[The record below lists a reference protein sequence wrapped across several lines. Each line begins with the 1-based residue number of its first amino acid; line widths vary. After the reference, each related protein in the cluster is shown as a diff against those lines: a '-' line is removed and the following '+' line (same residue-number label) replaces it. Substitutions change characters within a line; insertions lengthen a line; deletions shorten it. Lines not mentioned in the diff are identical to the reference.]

1 LNYFILILFIIWI
14 TTIIFFNLIHSVGTA
29 HLNFCSGFTI
39 HSIYAPVY
47 QDGTDTKTPIIHQL
61 QTFSSYGVDPSSHG
75 PISCE
80 WGWVISVFF
89 FFFIIAQNG
98 LLMAFLS
105 LRTVLASCC
114 LSPSTSANLRLISK
128 YLSRIS
134 SSSLSFSKN
143 EFVEVSKA
151 VSFCFI

>member
-47 QDGTDTKTPIIHQL
+47 QDGNDTKTPIIHQL

-80 WGWVISVFF
+80 WGCVISVFF
-89 FFFIIAQNG
+89 FFYHCSKRAPNG
-98 LLMAFLS
+98 ILELTYCPCKLLSVTF
-105 LRTVLASCC
+105 
-114 LSPSTSANLRLISK
+114 
-128 YLSRIS
+128 YLCK
-134 SSSLSFSKN
+134 LETHF
-143 EFVEVSKA
+143 
-151 VSFCFI
+151 